1 MKPDYA
7 NGERNLRLIREI
19 EANRAFLLAAWRQN
33 PALLAHN
40 EPRIKALCAPP
51 QARSAPK

>member
-33 PALLAHN
+33 PGLLART
-40 EPRIKALCAPP
+40 EPRVKVLLAPA
-51 QARSAPK
+51 QTRSAPQ